1 MAVYERIQRFV
12 IGLYY
17 IHNGII
23 KNPNP
28 SNWNLIL
35 TIVILRNLPNQIND
49 FSRYDDH
56 LIWCSSF

>member
-1 MAVYERIQRFV
+1 MKEYNALLLGYTIS
-12 IGLYY
+12 
-17 IHNGII
+17 HNGFI

-49 FSRYDDH
+49 FFQVR
-56 LIWCSSF
+56 